1 MIALKDL
8 AEQGVDEAFKTALG
22 HLFENYR
29 VAVLAE
35 PKESPLKR
43 FATGYD
49 SLLTSYQDART
60 MIDAKATT

>member
-1 MIALKDL
+1 MIDIKDL
-8 AEQGVDEAFKTALG
+8 ATQGIDEAFKSALG

-35 PKESPLKR
+35 PKEGPLKR
-43 FATGYD
+43 FTTGYD
-49 SLLTSYQDART
+49 SLLTSHQDART